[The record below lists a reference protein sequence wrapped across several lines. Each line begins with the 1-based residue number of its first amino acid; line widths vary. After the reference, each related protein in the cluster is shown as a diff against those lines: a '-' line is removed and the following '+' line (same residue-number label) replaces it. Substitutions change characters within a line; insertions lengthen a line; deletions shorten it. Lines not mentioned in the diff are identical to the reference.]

1 MTTKNRIQLV
11 WRGIATLLITTL
23 AVFIPACALTPGQQT
38 SALVQAG
45 GQAYGAYYLTAHST
59 GGVVD
64 PAILLQYEK
73 NLVGINYVMEG
84 GLDAFTFQNIV
95 AQVTHSSA
103 VTPAQ
108 ASAIGFLSSVNGTF
122 IRANSQ
128 PLTPDG
134 ANVQAAAQQLAT
146 GLAAAIQQV
155 TGTAFVIP
163 PAPPAS

>member
-1 MTTKNRIQLV
+1 M
-11 WRGIATLLITTL
+11 
-23 AVFIPACALTPGQQT
+23 
-38 SALVQAG
+38 
-45 GQAYGAYYLTAHST
+45 
-59 GGVVD
+59 VD
-64 PAILLQYEK
+64 PAVLAQYEK